1 MEASVVQQDIR
12 FSFPTQE
19 ETIFVLRYRRVVGQK
34 LSDVQHLIR
43 ILYHVISLSGR
54 LGAVGYQEKFR
65 HFFHTSGATHNWFG
79 NTYLALS
86 VQIPLFDG
94 NDKRLKVRQYRYDKL
109 QAETAF
115 DRQRKQLDKE
125 YADASRQLRHNL
137 EVFRTQKDS
146 YHQAEDVYEVT
157 AEKYKEGV
165 ASMTELLQD
174 EMRLR
179 AAQAA
184 CVQAHCQC
192 NVAQLTL
199 LKLSGH
205 LTELSR

>member
-12 FSFPTQE
+12 FAFPTQE
-19 ETIFVLRYRRVVGQK
+19 ETIFVLRYCRVVGQK

-157 AEKYKEGV
+157 EEKYKEGV

-205 LTELSR
+205 LTELFR

>member
-1 MEASVVQQDIR
+1 MEAAVVQQDIR
-12 FSFPTQE
+12 FAFPTQE
-19 ETIFVLRYRRVVGQK
+19 ETIFVLRYCRVVGQK

-65 HFFHTSGATHNWFG
+65 HFFHTSGETHNWFG

-94 NDKRLKVRQYRYDKL
+94 NDKRLKVRQYRYDEL

-157 AEKYKEGV
+157 EEKYKEGV

>member
-1 MEASVVQQDIR
+1 MEAAVVQQDIR

-19 ETIFVLRYRRVVGQK
+19 ETIFVLRYRRMVGQK

-65 HFFHTSGATHNWFG
+65 HFFHTSGETHNWFG

-115 DRQRKQLDKE
+115 DMQRKQLDKE

-137 EVFRTQKDS
+137 EVFRTRKDS

-199 LKLSGH
+199 LKLSGY

>member
-12 FSFPTQE
+12 FAFPTQE
-19 ETIFVLRYRRVVGQK
+19 ETIFVLQYRRVVGQK

-65 HFFHTSGATHNWFG
+65 HFFHTSGETHNWFG

-115 DRQRKQLDKE
+115 DMQRKQLDKE

-157 AEKYKEGV
+157 EEKYKEGV

>member
-12 FSFPTQE
+12 FAFPTQE

-65 HFFHTSGATHNWFG
+65 HFFHTSGETHNWFG

>member
-12 FSFPTQE
+12 FAFPTQE

-65 HFFHTSGATHNWFG
+65 HFFHTSGETHNWFG

-157 AEKYKEGV
+157 EEKYKEGV

>member
-19 ETIFVLRYRRVVGQK
+19 ETIFVLRYHRVVGQK

-157 AEKYKEGV
+157 EEKYKEGV